1 MRVVVAVSGGIAAYK
16 ACDVVSRLV
25 KGGHEVRVV
34 MTPAAAQFVAPLTFR
49 ALSGQSVSVN
59 VDGDEGGAIGHVA
72 LARWAEALVIAPAT
86 ASLMAR
92 LATGDARDMVT
103 LVYMG
108 FRGPVVMAPAMEPE
122 MWSHP
127 RTIANRIVLEQDGVW
142 LVGPEEG
149 RMASGYIGV
158 GRMAEPE
165 TIVEALQDAVSPH
178 DLAGRTLVVTAGA
191 TWEHFDPVRLLTNPS
206 TGMMGVA
213 VANQA
218 ARRGAR
224 TVLVAGPSVTLDT
237 VHPHVEIRPVVSA
250 LDMLTEVRSAMH
262 GADVLVGAAAVSDF
276 RPEQV
281 AEFKV
286 HKPDIARDW
295 AMAPNPDIIRTM
307 ATEYGGQKLMIGF
320 AAETE
325 NPVEQAQKKRREKGL
340 DAVLANLVG
349 PGRGFG
355 HGSHQAWLVTGE
367 GVEELAGQTKAE
379 TAQRLVDWIS
389 ERLRGR

>member
-1 MRVVVAVSGGIAAYK
+1 MAVSGGIAAYK

-25 KGGHEVRVV
+25 KAGHAVRVV

-49 ALSGQSVSVN
+49 ALSGQSVSIDV
-59 VDGDEGGAIGHVA
+59 GGAEGGAIGHVE

-86 ASLMAR
+86 ASLMSRMAN
-92 LATGDARDMVT
+92 GDARDMVT

-108 FRGPVVMAPAMEPE
+108 FRGPVVVAPAMEPE

-127 RTIANRIVLEQDGVW
+127 RTVANRAVLEKDGVL

-149 RMASGYIGV
+149 RMASGYLGV

-165 TIVEALQDAVSPH
+165 TIVEALQDAVSPQ

-224 TVLVAGPSVTLDT
+224 SVLVAGPSVALGT
-237 VHPHVEIRPVVSA
+237 VHPRVEILSVVSA
-250 LDMLTEVRSAMH
+250 ADMLNAVRAAMPE
-262 GADVLVGAAAVSDF
+262 ADVFVGAAAVSDF
-276 RPEQV
+276 RPAQS
-281 AEFKV
+281 ADYKV
-286 HKPDIARDW
+286 HKADIPREW
-295 AMAPNPDIIRTM
+295 AMVPNPDIIRTM
-307 ATEYGGQKLMIGF
+307 ATEFRGQKLMVGF
-320 AAETE
+320 AAETD
-325 NPVEQAQKKRREKGL
+325 NPVEQAQKKRQEKQL

-349 PGRGFG
+349 SDRGFG
-355 HGSHQAWLVTGE
+355 HGAHQAWLVSRE
-367 GVEELAGQTKAE
+367 GVAELASQTKAE
-379 TAQRLVDWIS
+379 TAHHLLDWIS
-389 ERLRGR
+389 EQLRGR